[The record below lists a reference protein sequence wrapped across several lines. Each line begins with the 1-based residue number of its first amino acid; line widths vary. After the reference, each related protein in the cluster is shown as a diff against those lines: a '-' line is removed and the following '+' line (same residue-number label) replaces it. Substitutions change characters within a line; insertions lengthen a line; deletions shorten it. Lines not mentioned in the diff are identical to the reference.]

1 MRFPAF
7 VLVCPLVLA
16 AAPAAKSAFNKA
28 TMEDYIRHLILVNP
42 QVTVKVEDPKPSP
55 IAGLKQEDV
64 KISWGPNSE
73 TLTFYVSQDGRYII
87 DIGQTGVPG
96 GGGIYDIDESPFAS
110 ILNKLDTAG
119 AASFGAP
126 GAPLSLVMFSDM
138 QCPQCK
144 AEAESLRKN
153 LLASF
158 PTQVRVYFMDF
169 PLSSLH
175 PWASQ
180 AAIIGRCILQQGQ
193 PQFWSYI
200 DWIYANQNDIKPDN
214 LRAKA
219 EQFAKDNKL
228 DLMSFGHCL
237 DNPAR
242 VTAEVDKEIA
252 VGKSLNINETPTI
265 FLNGRRLVG
274 SIEWDNLKPIIQM
287 DLDYAQT
294 HLAASSEKCCEIT
307 PPSPLKR

>member
-1 MRFPAF
+1 MRFLAL
-7 VLVCPLVLA
+7 VLVSSLALA
-16 AAPAAKSAFNKA
+16 AGPPAKSAFNKA

-42 QVTVKVEDPKPSP
+42 QVNVTVEDPKPSP
-55 IAGLKQEDV
+55 IAGLKEEDV

-73 TLTFYVSQDGRYII
+73 TLTFYVSQDGRYLI

-96 GGGIYDIDESPFAS
+96 GGGIYDINESPFAG
-110 ILNKLDTAG
+110 ILKRLDTTG

-126 GAPLSLVMFSDM
+126 DAPLSLVMFSDM

-144 AEAESLRKN
+144 GEAEILRKN

-169 PLSSLH
+169 PLTSIH
-175 PWASQ
+175 PWAAQ
-180 AAIIGRCILQQGQ
+180 AATIGRCVLEQGQ
-193 PQFWSYI
+193 PHFWSYV
-200 DWIYANQNDIKPDN
+200 DWIYANQNDTKPDN

-219 EQFAKDNKL
+219 EQFAKDDKL

-237 DNPAR
+237 DNPGR
-242 VTAEVDKEIA
+242 MTAEVDKEIA
-252 VGKSLNINETPTI
+252 IGKSLNINETPTI

-274 SIEWDNLKPIIQM
+274 NVDWDNLKMIIQA
-287 DLDYAQT
+287 DLEYAQS
-294 HLAASSEKCCEIT
+294 HLTASNEKCCVIV
-307 PPSPLKR
+307 PPSPLKK

>member
-1 MRFPAF
+1 MRFVAF
-7 VLVCPLVLA
+7 VLVSSLALA
-16 AAPAAKSAFNKA
+16 APPPAKSAFNKA

-42 QVTVKVEDPKPSP
+42 QVNVAVEDPKPSP
-55 IAGLKQEDV
+55 IASLKEEDV

-73 TLTFYVSQDGRYII
+73 TLTFYVSEDGRHII

-96 GGGIYDIDESPFAS
+96 GGGIYDINESPFAN
-110 ILNKLDTAG
+110 ILKKLDTTG

-126 GAPLSLVMFSDM
+126 NAPLSLVMFSDM

-144 AEAESLRKN
+144 AETEALRKN
-153 LLASF
+153 VLASF

-169 PLSSLH
+169 PLSSIH

-180 AAIIGRCILQQGQ
+180 AATIGRCVLAQGQ
-193 PQFWSYI
+193 PHFWSYI
-200 DWIYANQNDIKPDN
+200 DWIYTNQTDIKPEN
-214 LRAKA
+214 LRAKV

-237 DNPAR
+237 DNPAAM
-242 VTAEVDKEIA
+242 TAEVDKEIV

-274 SIEWDNLKPIIQM
+274 NVDWDNLKAIIQM
-287 DLDYAQT
+287 DLDYAQA
-294 HLAASSEKCCEIT
+294 HLTASNEKCCEIA
-307 PPSPLKR
+307 PPSPLKK

>member
-1 MRFPAF
+1 MRFAAL
-7 VLVCPLVLA
+7 VLVCSLALA
-16 AAPAAKSAFNKA
+16 AGPPAKSAFNKA

-42 QVTVKVEDPKPSP
+42 QVTVTVEDPKPSP
-55 IAGLKQEDV
+55 IEALKQEDV

-73 TLTFYVSQDGRYII
+73 ILTFYVSGDGRYLI

-96 GGGIYDIDESPFAS
+96 GGGIYDIDESPFAG
-110 ILNKLDTAG
+110 ILKKLDTTG

-138 QCPQCK
+138 QCPQCR
-144 AEAESLRKN
+144 AEAETVRKN

-180 AAIIGRCILQQGQ
+180 AAITGRCVLEQGQ
-193 PQFWSYI
+193 PHFWSYV
-200 DWIYANQNDIKPDN
+200 DWIYASQNDIKPDN
-214 LRAKA
+214 LRGKA
-219 EQFAKDNKL
+219 EQFAKDDKL
-228 DLMSFGHCL
+228 DLMRFGHCL

-242 VTAEVDKEIA
+242 MTAEVDKEIA
-252 VGKSLNINETPTI
+252 IGKSLNINETPTI

-274 SIEWDNLKPIIQM
+274 NVDWDNLKAIIQM

-294 HLAASSEKCCEIT
+294 HLAASNEKCCEIT